1 MKKAEIMNTVM
12 RTVNK
17 VGFGLKKHSPEI
29 LVAAGIAGTA
39 VSAVLACKA
48 TLKVNDILD
57 ETKETL
63 DKIHNCAENE
73 ELAEEYS
80 AEDAKKDTA
89 IVYVQTGMKLAKLY
103 APAIVLGTLSITS
116 ILASN
121 NILRKRYAGAAAA
134 YAATDKLLKDYR
146 GRVVERFGEQVDHE
160 LRYGIK
166 AVEIEEKVVD
176 AKGKEKTVKKTV
188 QVSNINEISDFARYF
203 DSNSP
208 YWDKS
213 PDANLMF
220 LRSEQSYANDLLK
233 IKGFLTLNEVYERLG
248 IPTTKAGMVVGWTYD
263 KDNPDGDN
271 YVDFGLYETT
281 RESVRD
287 FVNGY
292 KDVVLLDFNV
302 DGNIYNKL

>member
-63 DKIHNCAENE
+63 DKIHNCAESE

-166 AVEIEEKVVD
+166 AAEIEEKVVD

-203 DSNSP
+203 DSSSP

>member
-1 MKKAEIMNTVM
+1 MKKAEITNTVM
-12 RTVNK
+12 KTVNK

-48 TLKVNDILD
+48 TLKVNDILE
-57 ETKETL
+57 ETKENL
-63 DKIHNCAENE
+63 EKIHTCSEDE
-73 ELAEEYS
+73 ELAKEYS
-80 AEDAKKDTA
+80 PEDAKKDTT
-89 IVYVQTGMKLAKLY
+89 IVYVQTGVKLAKLY
-103 APAIVLGTLSITS
+103 APAVVLGALSITS

-134 YAATDKLLKDYR
+134 YAATDKLFKDYR
-146 GRVVERFGEQVDHE
+146 SRVVDRFGEQVDHE
-160 LRYGIK
+160 LRYNIK
-166 AVEIEEKVVD
+166 AKEIEEKVVD

-188 QVSNINEISDFARYF
+188 EVSSINEVSDFARYF
-203 DSNSP
+203 DKSSP
-208 YWDKS
+208 YWNES

-220 LRSEQSYANDLLK
+220 LRSEQNYANDILK
-233 IKGFLTLNEVYERLG
+233 IKGFVTLNDVYERLG

-271 YVDFGLYETT
+271 YIDFGLYETN
-281 RESVRD
+281 RESVRN

-292 KDVVLLDFNV
+292 ENVVLLDFNV
-302 DGNIYNKL
+302 DGNIYNKM